1 MMVAVPNLVAS
12 CVLVA
17 VTVTLPAEAG
27 AVKTPLVF
35 TAPLLAD
42 HVTAELKVPEPFTIA
57 VHWDVA
63 LTAIEEGVQD
73 EATDMMDDIGAG

>member
-1 MMVAVPNLVAS
+1 MVAVPDLVAS

-35 TAPLLAD
+35 TVPLLAD
-42 HVTAELKVPEPFTIA
+42 HVTAEL
-57 VHWDVA
+57 
-63 LTAIEEGVQD
+63 
-73 EATDMMDDIGAG
+73 

>member
-1 MMVAVPNLVAS
+1 MVAVPNLVAS

-27 AVKTPLVF
+27 AVKTPLVV
-35 TAPLLAD
+35 TVPLLAD
-42 HVTAELKVPEPFTIA
+42 HVTAGLKVPEPFTIA

-73 EATDMMDDIGAG
+73 GETEMMVDTEAG

>member
-1 MMVAVPNLVAS
+1 MVAVPDLVAS

-27 AVKTPLVF
+27 AVNTPLVF
-35 TAPLLAD
+35 TMPLLAD

-63 LTAIEEGVQD
+63 FTAIEEGVQ
-73 EATDMMDDIGAG
+73 EGATEMMVDTGAG

>member
-1 MMVAVPNLVAS
+1 VMVAVPDLVVS

-42 HVTAELKVPEPFTIA
+42 HVTAEL
-57 VHWDVA
+57 
-63 LTAIEEGVQD
+63 
-73 EATDMMDDIGAG
+73 

>member
-1 MMVAVPNLVAS
+1 M
-12 CVLVA
+12 
-17 VTVTLPAEAG
+17 PADVG

-35 TAPLLAD
+35 TVPLLAD

-57 VHWDVA
+57 VHWAVA

-73 EATDMMDDIGAG
+73 GATERIVDTGAG